1 MQAEPDSMAVPEPN
15 DSQTYLLSYIKV
27 LNVQHNEIG
36 FLLNEQIDGDL
47 TYPKGEIGKLH

>member
-1 MQAEPDSMAVPEPN
+1 MAVPIPN
-15 DSQTYLLSYIKV
+15 DSQTYLLGHIKV

-47 TYPKGEIGKLH
+47 TYPTAEQSKGKLH

>member
-1 MQAEPDSMAVPEPN
+1 MQAEADSMAVPEPN
-15 DSQTYLLSYIKV
+15 DSQTYLLGYIKV

-47 TYPKGEIGKLH
+47 TYPRAEIGKLH